1 MASPDGP
8 RRAARPVCSPSMFI
22 LYAIPV
28 GLLAGWLA
36 GGRLERLADV
46 RFRLAPLA
54 VLALAVQLV
63 LFSPLAD
70 GLPKDLGRAV
80 YVISTALVVIVVLA
94 NVRLAGVPLVVL
106 GAVLNLAAIVAN
118 GGAMPAR
125 PEALAALGYGVGGN
139 TNSVVLDHPV
149 LEPLTDVFAMPAW
162 MPLANVFSAGDVLIG
177 LGIAIA
183 LAAAMRG
190 RPGGRRPAFDESA
203 GPPAGRRGGVPARA
217 AAAPAGPWCPVAPP
231 TICSD
236 GWYCRP
242 VSGHDPTG
250 LGSVRGRTFSAG
262 AVVQGKPVARRGRKA
277 RDLPPGRPP
286 GRRSHRRRPTR
297 GVRPP

>member
-1 MASPDGP
+1 
-8 RRAARPVCSPSMFI
+8 MFI

-203 GPPAGRRGGVPARA
+203 GPPA
-217 AAAPAGPWCPVAPP
+217 
-231 TICSD
+231 
-236 GWYCRP
+236 
-242 VSGHDPTG
+242 
-250 LGSVRGRTFSAG
+250 
-262 AVVQGKPVARRGRKA
+262 
-277 RDLPPGRPP
+277 
-286 GRRSHRRRPTR
+286 
-297 GVRPP
+297 